1 MLNPKQ
7 LEEMAKSIADA
18 LPAGLGQ
25 LPEQLQQNIKA
36 SLSSAFSKM
45 DLVTREEFEV
55 QKGVLLKTREKLEE
69 MEARVAKLEALHTP
83 PTVESDSDLT

>member
-55 QKGVLLKTREKLEE
+55 QKGVLLKTREKLEA

>member
-25 LPEQLQQNIKA
+25 LPEQVQQNIKA
-36 SLSSAFSKM
+36 SLSSAFAKM

-55 QKGVLLKTREKLEE
+55 QKGVLLKTREKLEA
-69 MEARVAKLEALHTP
+69 METRIAKLEALHTP